1 MNEEL
6 LKIYE
11 DNTNEYGLPVFD
23 LFTWQNL
30 NSQYLDPDTS
40 LPMSKRA
47 KVMIDTMIHFFKKH
61 KPKFPFR
68 DFDDH
73 EVRQNFYALKDLN
86 LKDNIFPK
94 EKCKTVHEK
103 YDDYVGNFPEWGM
116 GILNF
121 SSNYNNISD
130 MFMNRERMKCSYDRS
145 PSPITMWNDQTDL
158 KQILSPIWR
167 LHPDCGM
174 PLKNNLYIEGVRVGA
189 YFATQFKPSVAK
201 AFYDFTKSKKVL
213 DTSSGWGDRMAG
225 FFASNAEEYYGMD
238 PNGDL
243 HKNYHSMAIKYSEWL
258 GAENPQTETGDN
270 WFQVEGKWKTLGVDY
285 RKKVKIYRSPAEDLP
300 WDEIPDDIDIMFS
313 SPPYFA
319 TEKYAEGSK
328 FENDQS
334 WSRYNSYEAWR
345 DGFYLPVMKKAFEKL
360 SPGGWLMVN
369 IMDPKVKGK
378 RHKSCDDLVNDLKE
392 YFVGQIGMRIMAR
405 PKSIKSFEGDTHE
418 ERKAK
423 YDEWQAK
430 WFIESVWC
438 FRKPDPSNNNDDIF
452 APYKDST
459 LDGMGPIV
467 VQQPIKKKKLS
478 EATTEKSSLEGFFD

>member
-1 MNEEL
+1 
-6 LKIYE
+6 
-11 DNTNEYGLPVFD
+11 
-23 LFTWQNL
+23 
-30 NSQYLDPDTS
+30 
-40 LPMSKRA
+40 
-47 KVMIDTMIHFFKKH
+47 MIDTMIHFFEKH
-61 KPKFPFR
+61 HPKFPFR
-68 DFDDH
+68 EFDMH
-73 EVRQNFYALKDLN
+73 EVRQGFYKLCNLN

-103 YDDYVGNFPEWGM
+103 YEDYVGNFPDWGI

-121 SSNYNNISD
+121 SAIFNTISD
-130 MFMNRERMKCSYDRS
+130 AFMNRERMKCSYDRS

-213 DTSSGWGDRMAG
+213 DTSSGWGDRMTG
-225 FFASNAEEYYGMD
+225 FFASDADEYYGMD

-243 HKNYHSMAIKYSEWL
+243 HENYHKMAVQYENWL
-258 GAENPQTETGDN
+258 GEENPKSEFGDK
-270 WFQVEGKWKTLGVDY
+270 WFSVEGK
-285 RKKVKIYRSPAEDLP
+285 KKVKIYRSPAEDLP
-300 WDEIPDDIDIMFS
+300 WDEIPNDIDIMFS

-319 TEKYAEGSK
+319 TERYAEGSK
-328 FENDQS
+328 FEGDQS
-334 WSRYNSYEAWR
+334 WSRYNSYEEWR
-345 DGFYLPVMKKAFEKL
+345 DGFYLPVMKKAFDKL

-378 RHKSCDDLVNDLKE
+378 RYKACDNLVNDLKE
-392 YFVGQIGMRIMAR
+392 HFKGQIGMRIMAR
-405 PKSIKSFEGDTHE
+405 PKSLKSFEGNTHA

-430 WFIESVWC
+430 WFVESVWC
-438 FRKPDPSNNNDDIF
+438 FQKPGGEDVDLF
-452 APYKDST
+452 APFKDST
-459 LDGMGPIV
+459 LGGMGPAIV
-467 VQQPIKKKKLS
+467 QEPIKKKKFS
-478 EATTEKSSLEGFFD
+478 ETSKEKSSLTGFFD

>member
-11 DNTNEYGLPVFD
+11 DNTNEFGLPVFD

-30 NSQYLDPDTS
+30 NTKYIDPDTS

-47 KVMIDTMIHFFKKH
+47 KVMIDTMIHFFEKH
-61 KPKFPFR
+61 HPKFPFR
-68 DFDDH
+68 EFDMH
-73 EVRQNFYALKDLN
+73 EVRQDFYNLCNLN
-86 LKDNIFPK
+86 LKDNIYPK

-103 YDDYVGNFPEWGM
+103 YEDYVGNFPEWGI

-121 SSNYNNISD
+121 SATYNTISD
-130 MFMNRERMKCSYDRS
+130 AFMNRERMKCSYDRS

-174 PLKNNLYIEGVRVGA
+174 PLKNNMYIEGIRVGA

-213 DTSSGWGDRMAG
+213 DTSSGWGDRMTG
-225 FFASNAEEYYGMD
+225 FFASDADEYYGMD

-243 HKNYHSMAIKYSEWL
+243 HENYHKMAVQYNQWL
-258 GAENPQTETGDN
+258 GTEKPKSEFGDN
-270 WFQVEGKWKTLGVDY
+270 WFSVEGK
-285 RKKVKIYRSPAEDLP
+285 KKVKIYRSPAEDLP

-319 TEKYAEGSK
+319 TERYAEGSK
-328 FENDQS
+328 YEKDQS
-334 WSRYNSYEAWR
+334 WSRYNSYEEWR
-345 DGFYLPVMKKAFEKL
+345 DGFYLPVMKKAYDHLK
-360 SPGGWLMVN
+360 PGGWLMVN
-369 IMDPKVKGK
+369 IMDPKVKGNRYK
-378 RHKSCDDLVNDLKE
+378 ACDNLVNDLKE
-392 YFVGQIGMRIMAR
+392 FFKGQIGMRIMSR

-430 WFIESVWC
+430 WFVESVWC
-438 FRKPDPSNNNDDIF
+438 FQKPGGEDVDLF
-452 APYKDST
+452 APFKDST
-459 LDGMGPIV
+459 LDGMGEIV
-467 VQQPIKKKKLS
+467 VQEPIKKKKFS
-478 EATTEKSSLEGFFD
+478 ETKKEKSSLDGFFG

>member
-11 DNTNEYGLPVFD
+11 DNTNEFGLPVFD

-30 NSQYLDPDTS
+30 NTKYIDPDAS

-47 KVMIDTMIHFFKKH
+47 KVMIDTMIHFFEKH
-61 KPKFPFR
+61 HPKFPFR
-68 DFDDH
+68 EFDMH
-73 EVRQNFYALKDLN
+73 EVRQSFYKLCDLN

-103 YDDYVGNFPEWGM
+103 YDDYVGNFPEWGI

-121 SSNYNNISD
+121 SAISNTISD
-130 MFMNRERMKCSYDRS
+130 AFMNRERMKCSYDRS

-213 DTSSGWGDRMAG
+213 DTSSGWGDRMTG
-225 FFASNAEEYYGMD
+225 FFASNADEYYGMD

-243 HKNYHSMAIKYSEWL
+243 HENYHKMAVQYENWL
-258 GAENPQTETGDN
+258 GEENPKSEFGDK
-270 WFQVEGKWKTLGVDY
+270 WFSVEGK
-285 RKKVKIYRSPAEDLP
+285 KKVKIYRSPAEDLP
-300 WDEIPDDIDIMFS
+300 WDEIPNDIDIMFS

-319 TEKYAEGSK
+319 TERYAEGSK
-328 FENDQS
+328 FEGDQS
-334 WSRYNSYEAWR
+334 WSRYNSYEEWR
-345 DGFYLPVMKKAFEKL
+345 DGFYLPVMKKAF
-360 SPGGWLMVN
+360 
-369 IMDPKVKGK
+369 D
-378 RHKSCDDLVNDLKE
+378 
-392 YFVGQIGMRIMAR
+392 
-405 PKSIKSFEGDTHE
+405 
-418 ERKAK
+418 
-423 YDEWQAK
+423 
-430 WFIESVWC
+430 
-438 FRKPDPSNNNDDIF
+438 
-452 APYKDST
+452 
-459 LDGMGPIV
+459 
-467 VQQPIKKKKLS
+467 
-478 EATTEKSSLEGFFD
+478 

>member
-11 DNTNEYGLPVFD
+11 DNTNEFGLPVFD

-30 NSQYLDPDTS
+30 NTKYVDTDIS

-47 KVMIDTMIHFFKKH
+47 KVMIDTMIHFFEKH
-61 KPKFPFR
+61 HPKFPFR
-68 DFDDH
+68 EFDMH
-73 EVRQNFYALKDLN
+73 EVRQDFYKLCNLN

-103 YDDYVGNFPEWGM
+103 YEDYVGNFPEWGI

-121 SSNYNNISD
+121 SATYNTISD
-130 MFMNRERMKCSYDRS
+130 AFMNRERMKCSYDRS

-158 KQILSPIWR
+158 KQILSPMWR

-174 PLKNNLYIEGVRVGA
+174 PLKNNMYIEGIRVGA

-213 DTSSGWGDRMAG
+213 DTSSGWGDRMTG
-225 FFASNAEEYYGMD
+225 FFASNADEYYGMD

-243 HKNYHSMAIKYSEWL
+243 HETYHKMAVQYENWL
-258 GAENPQTETGDN
+258 GEESPESKFGDK
-270 WFQVEGKWKTLGVDY
+270 WFSVEGK
-285 RKKVKIYRSPAEDLP
+285 KKVKIYRSPAEDLP
-300 WDEIPDDIDIMFS
+300 WDEIPNDIDIMFS

-319 TEKYAEGSK
+319 TERYAEGSK
-328 FENDQS
+328 FEEDQS
-334 WSRYNSYEAWR
+334 WSRYNSYEEWR
-345 DGFYLPVMKKAFEKL
+345 DGFYLPVMKKAFDKL
-360 SPGGWLMVN
+360 APGGWLMVN
-369 IMDPKVKGK
+369 IMDPKVKGNRYK
-378 RHKSCDDLVNDLKE
+378 ACDNLVNDLKE
-392 YFVGQIGMRIMAR
+392 FFKGQIGMRIMSR

-430 WFIESVWC
+430 WFVESVWC
-438 FRKPDPSNNNDDIF
+438 FQKPGGEDVDLF
-452 APYKDST
+452 APFKDST
-459 LDGMGPIV
+459 LDGMGEIV
-467 VQQPIKKKKLS
+467 VQEPIKKKKVS
-478 EATTEKSSLEGFFD
+478 QAIASKNSLENFFG

>member
-11 DNTNEYGLPVFD
+11 DNINEFGLPVFD

-30 NSQYLDPDTS
+30 NTKYVDTDIS

-47 KVMIDTMIHFFKKH
+47 KVMIDTLIHFFEKH
-61 KPKFPFR
+61 HPKFPFR
-68 DFDDH
+68 EFDMH
-73 EVRQNFYALKDLN
+73 EVRQLFYALRDLN

-94 EKCKTVHEK
+94 EKCKIVHEK
-103 YDDYVGNFPEWGM
+103 YDDYVGNFPEWGL

-121 SSNYNNISD
+121 SANYNTIAD
-130 MFMNRERMKCSYDRS
+130 AFMNRERMKCSYDRS

-174 PLKNNLYIEGVRVGA
+174 PLKNNMYIEGIRVGA

-213 DTSSGWGDRMAG
+213 DTSSGWGDRMTG
-225 FFASNAEEYYGMD
+225 FFASNADEYYGMD

-243 HKNYHSMAIKYSEWL
+243 HETYHKMAVQYNQWL
-258 GAENPQTETGDN
+258 GTEKPKSEFGDN
-270 WFQVEGKWKTLGVDY
+270 WFSVEGK
-285 RKKVKIYRSPAEDLP
+285 KKVKIYRSPAEDLP
-300 WDEIPDDIDIMFS
+300 WDEIPNDIDIMFS

-319 TEKYAEGSK
+319 TERYAEGSK
-328 FENDQS
+328 YEEDQS
-334 WSRYNSYEAWR
+334 WSRYNSYEEWR

-369 IMDPKVKGK
+369 IMDPKVKGNRYK
-378 RHKSCDDLVNDLKE
+378 ACDNLVNDLKE
-392 YFVGQIGMRIMAR
+392 FFKGQIGMRIMSR

-418 ERKAK
+418 ERKEK

-430 WFIESVWC
+430 WFVESVWC
-438 FRKPDPSNNNDDIF
+438 FQKPGGKDVDLF

-459 LDGMGPIV
+459 LDGMGEIV
-467 VQQPIKKKKLS
+467 IQEPIKKKKLS
-478 EATTEKSSLEGFFD
+478 QATTETSSLTGFFD

>member
-1 MNEEL
+1 M
-6 LKIYE
+6 
-11 DNTNEYGLPVFD
+11 
-23 LFTWQNL
+23 
-30 NSQYLDPDTS
+30 
-40 LPMSKRA
+40 
-47 KVMIDTMIHFFKKH
+47 
-61 KPKFPFR
+61 
-68 DFDDH
+68 H
-73 EVRQNFYALKDLN
+73 EVRQSFYKLCNLN

-103 YDDYVGNFPEWGM
+103 YDDYVGNFPEWGI

-121 SSNYNNISD
+121 SATYNTISD
-130 MFMNRERMKCSYDRS
+130 AFMNRERMKCSYDRS

-174 PLKNNLYIEGVRVGA
+174 PLKNNLYIEGIRVGA

-213 DTSSGWGDRMAG
+213 DTSSGWGDRMTG
-225 FFASNAEEYYGMD
+225 FFASNADEYYGMD

-243 HKNYHSMAIKYSEWL
+243 HENYHKMAVQYENWL
-258 GAENPQTETGDN
+258 GEENPKSEFGDK
-270 WFQVEGKWKTLGVDY
+270 WFSVEGK
-285 RKKVKIYRSPAEDLP
+285 KKVKIYRSPAEDLP
-300 WDEIPDDIDIMFS
+300 WDEIPNDIDIMFS

-319 TEKYAEGSK
+319 TERYAEGSK
-328 FENDQS
+328 FEEDQS
-334 WSRYNSYEAWR
+334 WSRYNSYEEWR
-345 DGFYLPVMKKAFEKL
+345 DGFYLPVMKKAFDKL

-378 RHKSCDDLVNDLKE
+378 RHKSCDDLVNDLMEHFK
-392 YFVGQIGMRIMAR
+392 GQIGMRIMAR

-430 WFIESVWC
+430 WFVESVWC
-438 FRKPDPSNNNDDIF
+438 FQKPGGEVVDLFGPF
-452 APYKDST
+452 KDST
-459 LDGMGPIV
+459 LDGMGEIIV
-467 VQQPIKKKKLS
+467 QEPIKKKKFS
-478 EATTEKSSLEGFFD
+478 ETKKEKSSLDGFFG

>member
-11 DNTNEYGLPVFD
+11 DNTNEFGLPVFD

-30 NSQYLDPDTS
+30 NTKYVDTDMS

-47 KVMIDTMIHFFKKH
+47 KVMIDTMIHFFEKH
-61 KPKFPFR
+61 HPKFPFR
-68 DFDDH
+68 EFDMH
-73 EVRQNFYALKDLN
+73 EVRQNFYDLCNLN

-103 YDDYVGNFPEWGM
+103 YDDYVGNFPEWGI

-121 SSNYNNISD
+121 SATHNTMAD
-130 MFMNRERMKCSYDRS
+130 AFMNRERMKCGYDRS
-145 PSPITMWNDQTDL
+145 PSPIEMWEDQTNL

-167 LHPDCGM
+167 LHPKCEM
-174 PLKNNLYIEGVRVGA
+174 PLKNNMYIEGIRVGA
-189 YFATQFKPSVAK
+189 YFAGQFKPSVAK

-225 FFASNAEEYYGMD
+225 FFTSNAEEYYGMD

-243 HKNYHSMAIKYSEWL
+243 HENYHKMAVQYENWL
-258 GAENPQTETGDN
+258 GEETPKSEFGDK
-270 WFQVEGKWKTLGVDY
+270 WFSVEGK
-285 RKKVKIYRSPAEDLP
+285 KKVKIYRYPAEDLP
-300 WDEIPDDIDIMFS
+300 WDEIPNDIDIMFS

-319 TEKYAEGSK
+319 TERYAEGSK
-328 FENDQS
+328 FEGEQS
-334 WSRYNSYEAWR
+334 WSRYNSYEEWR
-345 DGFYLPVMKKAFEKL
+345 DGFYLPVMKKAFDKL

-392 YFVGQIGMRIMAR
+392 HFKGQIGMRIMAR
-405 PKSIKSFEGDTHE
+405 PKSLKSFEGNTHE

-430 WFIESVWC
+430 WFVESVWC
-438 FRKPDPSNNNDDIF
+438 FQKPGGEDVDLF
-452 APYKDST
+452 APFKDST
-459 LDGMGPIV
+459 LGGMGPAV
-467 VQQPIKKKKLS
+467 VQEPIKKKKFS
-478 EATTEKSSLEGFFD
+478 ETSKEKSSLAGFFD

>member
-11 DNTNEYGLPVFD
+11 DNVNEYGLPVFD

-30 NSQYLDPDTS
+30 NTKYVDTDMS

-47 KVMIDTMIHFFKKH
+47 KVMIDTMIHFFEKH
-61 KPKFPFR
+61 HPKFPFR
-68 DFDDH
+68 EFNMH
-73 EVRQNFYALKDLN
+73 EVRQNFYDLRDLN

-103 YDDYVGNFPEWGM
+103 YDDYVGNFPEWGI

-121 SSNYNNISD
+121 SATHNTMSD
-130 MFMNRERMKCSYDRS
+130 AFMNRERMKCGYDRS
-145 PSPITMWNDQTDL
+145 PSPIEMWEEQTNL

-167 LHPDCGM
+167 LHPTCEM
-174 PLKNNLYIEGVRVGA
+174 PLKNNLYIEGIRVGA
-189 YFATQFKPSVAK
+189 YFAGQFKPSVAK

-225 FFASNAEEYYGMD
+225 FFTSNAEEYYGMD

-243 HKNYHSMAIKYSEWL
+243 HENYHKMAVQYENWL
-258 GAENPQTETGDN
+258 GEENPKSEFGDK
-270 WFQVEGKWKTLGVDY
+270 WFSVEGK
-285 RKKVKIYRSPAEDLP
+285 KKVKIYRSPAEDLP
-300 WDEIPDDIDIMFS
+300 WDEIPNDIDIMFS

-319 TEKYAEGSK
+319 TERYAEGSK
-328 FENDQS
+328 FEEDQS
-334 WSRYNSYEAWR
+334 WSRYNSYEEWR
-345 DGFYLPVMKKAFEKL
+345 DGFYLPVMKKAFDKL

-392 YFVGQIGMRIMAR
+392 YFKGQIGMRIMAR

-430 WFIESVWC
+430 WFVESVWC
-438 FRKPDPSNNNDDIF
+438 FQKPGGEDVDLFS
-452 APYKDST
+452 PYKDST
-459 LDGMGPIV
+459 LGGMGPAVI
-467 VQQPIKKKKLS
+467 QEPIKKKKLS
-478 EATTEKSSLEGFFD
+478 QATTEKSSLTGFFD

>member
-1 MNEEL
+1 M
-6 LKIYE
+6 
-11 DNTNEYGLPVFD
+11 PVFD
-23 LFTWQNL
+23 LFTWQNI
-30 NSQYLDPDTS
+30 NTQYLDPDTS

-47 KVMIDTMIHFFKKH
+47 KVMIDTMIHFFEKH

-68 DFDDH
+68 DFDEH
-73 EVRQNFYALKDLN
+73 EVRQNFYALQELN

-270 WFQVEGKWKTLGVDY
+270 WFQVESKWKKLGEDK

-319 TEKYAEGSK
+319 TERYAEGSK

-345 DGFYLPVMKKAFEKL
+345 DGFYLPVMNKVFEKL
-360 SPGGWLMVN
+360 APGGWLMVN

-438 FRKPDPSNNNDDIF
+438 FRKPDPNNDNDDIF

-467 VQQPIKKKKLS
+467 VQQPIKKKKVS
-478 EATTEKSSLEGFFD
+478 EATTEKSTLAGFFD

>member
-30 NSQYLDPDTS
+30 NTKYLDPDIS

-47 KVMIDTMIHFFKKH
+47 KVMIDTMIHFFEKH
-61 KPKFPFR
+61 HPKFPFR
-68 DFDDH
+68 EFDMHD
-73 EVRQNFYALKDLN
+73 VRKNFYDLRDLN

-103 YDDYVGNFPEWGM
+103 YDDYVGNFPEHGM
-116 GILNF
+116 GIVNF
-121 SSNYNNISD
+121 SANYNIISD
-130 MFMNRERMKCSYDRS
+130 AFMNRERMKCSYDRS

-167 LHPDCGM
+167 LHPKCEM

-225 FFASNAEEYYGMD
+225 FFASNADEYYGMD

-243 HKNYHSMAIKYSEWL
+243 HENYHSMAIQYNQWL
-258 GAENPQTETGDN
+258 GAENPKSKFGDN
-270 WFQVEGKWKTLGVDY
+270 WFQVEGK
-285 RKKVKIYRSPAEDLP
+285 KKVKIYRSPAEDLP

-319 TEKYAEGSK
+319 TERYAEGSK

-334 WSRYNSYEAWR
+334 WSRYNSYEEWR
-345 DGFYLPVMKKAFEKL
+345 DGFYLPVMNKVFEKL
-360 SPGGWLMVN
+360 APGGWLMVN

-392 YFVGQIGMRIMAR
+392 YFVGQIGMRIMSR

-438 FRKPDPSNNNDDIF
+438 FRKPDPNGSDVDIF

-459 LDGMGPIV
+459 LSGMGPAV
-467 VQQPIKKKKLS
+467 VQPTIQKKKLS

>member
-11 DNTNEYGLPVFD
+11 DNTNEFGLPVFD

-30 NSQYLDPDTS
+30 NTKYIDPDPS

-47 KVMIDTMIHFFKKH
+47 KVMIDTMIHFFEKH
-61 KPKFPFR
+61 HPKFPFR
-68 DFDDH
+68 EFDMH
-73 EVRQNFYALKDLN
+73 EVRQDFYNLCNLN
-86 LKDNIFPK
+86 LKDNIYPK

-103 YDDYVGNFPEWGM
+103 YEDYVGNFPEWGM

-121 SSNYNNISD
+121 SANYNTISD
-130 MFMNRERMKCSYDRS
+130 AFMNRERMKCSYDKT

-158 KQILSPIWR
+158 KQILSPMWR

-201 AFYDFTKSKKVL
+201 AFYDITKSKKVL
-213 DTSSGWGDRMAG
+213 DTSSGWGDRMTG
-225 FFASNAEEYYGMD
+225 FYASNADEYYGMD
-238 PNGDL
+238 PNGAL
-243 HKNYHSMAIKYSEWL
+243 HEHYHKMAEQYEVWL
-258 GAENPQTETGDN
+258 GEEKPKSEFGDN
-270 WFQVEGKWKTLGVDY
+270 WFSVEGK
-285 RKKVKIYRSPAEDLP
+285 KKVKIYRSPAEDLS
-300 WDEIPDDIDIMFS
+300 WDEIPKDIDIMFS

-319 TEKYAEGSK
+319 TERYAEGSK
-328 FENDQS
+328 YEKDQS
-334 WSRYNSYEAWR
+334 WSRYGSYEEWR
-345 DGFYLPVMKKAFEKL
+345 DGFYLPVMKLAYNHLK
-360 SPGGWLMVN
+360 PGGWLMVN
-369 IMDPKVKGK
+369 IMDPKVKGNRYK
-378 RHKSCDDLVNDLKE
+378 ACDNLVNDLKE
-392 YFVGQIGMRIMAR
+392 FFKGQIGMRIMSR

-438 FRKPDPSNNNDDIF
+438 FQKPGGEDVDLF

-467 VQQPIKKKKLS
+467 VQEPIIKKKVSQAITQKN
-478 EATTEKSSLEGFFD
+478 SLENFFG

>member
-30 NSQYLDPDTS
+30 NTKYLDPDTS
-40 LPMSKRA
+40 LVMSKRA
-47 KVMIDTMIHFFKKH
+47 KVMIDTMIHFFEKH
-61 KPKFPFR
+61 HPKFPFR
-68 DFDDH
+68 EFDMHD
-73 EVRQNFYALKDLN
+73 VRKNFYDLCDLN

-116 GILNF
+116 GIVNF
-121 SSNYNNISD
+121 SANYNIIAD
-130 MFMNRERMKCSYDRS
+130 AFMNRERMKCSYDRS
-145 PSPITMWNDQTDL
+145 PSPITMWEDQTDL

-167 LHPDCGM
+167 LHPKCEM

-225 FFASNAEEYYGMD
+225 FFASKAEEYYGMD

-243 HKNYHSMAIKYSEWL
+243 HQTYHSMAMQYNQWL
-258 GAENPQTETGDN
+258 GAEDPKSEFGDN
-270 WFQVEGKWKTLGVDY
+270 WFQVEGK
-285 RKKVKIYRSPAEDLP
+285 KKVKIYRSPAEDLP

-319 TEKYAEGSK
+319 TERYAEGSK

-345 DGFYLPVMKKAFEKL
+345 DGFYLPVMNKVFEKL
-360 SPGGWLMVN
+360 APGGWLMVN

-392 YFVGQIGMRIMAR
+392 HFKGQIGMRIMSR

-438 FRKPDPSNNNDDIF
+438 FRKPDDNGGNDDLF
-452 APYKDST
+452 APYTDST
-459 LDGMGPIV
+459 LDGMGPVV
-467 VQQPIKKKKLS
+467 VQQPIEKKKLS
-478 EATTEKSSLEGFFD
+478 DATTEKSSLEGFFD

>member
-6 LKIYE
+6 LKTYE

-30 NSQYLDPDTS
+30 NTKYLDPDTS
-40 LPMSKRA
+40 LVMSKRA
-47 KVMIDTMIHFFKKH
+47 KVMIDTMIHFFEKH
-61 KPKFPFR
+61 HPKFPFR
-68 DFDDH
+68 EFDMHD
-73 EVRQNFYALKDLN
+73 VRKNFYDLCDLN

-116 GILNF
+116 GIVNF
-121 SSNYNNISD
+121 SANYNIIAD
-130 MFMNRERMKCSYDRS
+130 AFMNRERMKCSYDRS
-145 PSPITMWNDQTDL
+145 PSPITMWEDQTDL

-167 LHPDCGM
+167 LHPKCEM

-225 FFASNAEEYYGMD
+225 FFASKAEEYYGMD

-243 HKNYHSMAIKYSEWL
+243 HQTYHSMAMQYNQWL
-258 GAENPQTETGDN
+258 GAENPKSEFGDN
-270 WFQVEGKWKTLGVDY
+270 WFQVEGK
-285 RKKVKIYRSPAEDLP
+285 KKVKIYRSPAEDLP

-319 TEKYAEGSK
+319 TERYAEGSK

-345 DGFYLPVMKKAFEKL
+345 DGFYLPVMNKVFEKL
-360 SPGGWLMVN
+360 APGGWLMVN

-392 YFVGQIGMRIMAR
+392 HFKGQIGMRIMSR

-438 FRKPDPSNNNDDIF
+438 FRKPDDNGGNDDLF
-452 APYKDST
+452 APYTDST
-459 LDGMGPIV
+459 LDGMGPVV
-467 VQQPIKKKKLS
+467 VQQPIEKKKLS
-478 EATTEKSSLEGFFD
+478 DATTEKSSLEGFFD

>member
-23 LFTWQNL
+23 LFTWQNI
-30 NSQYLDPDTS
+30 NTKYRDPDTS

-47 KVMIDTMIHFFKKH
+47 KVMIDTLIHFFEKH
-61 KPKFPFR
+61 HPKFPFR
-68 DFDDH
+68 EFDMH
-73 EVRQNFYALKDLN
+73 GVRKLFYDLCDLN

-103 YDDYVGNFPEWGM
+103 YDDYIGNFPECGM

-121 SSNYNNISD
+121 SANYNTISD
-130 MFMNRERMKCSYDRS
+130 AFMNRERMKCGYDRS
-145 PSPITMWNDQTDL
+145 PSPIEMWNEQTNL

-167 LHPDCGM
+167 LHPECEM

-189 YFATQFKPSVAK
+189 YFAGQFKPSVAK

-225 FFASNAEEYYGMD
+225 FYASDAEEYIGMD

-243 HKNYHSMAIKYSEWL
+243 HENYHKMAVQYENWL
-258 GAENPQTETGDN
+258 GEEKPKSEFGDN
-270 WFQVEGKWKTLGVDY
+270 WFSVEGK
-285 RKKVKIYRSPAEDLP
+285 KKVKIFRSPAEDLR
-300 WDEIPDDIDIMFS
+300 WNELTDDVDIMFS

-319 TEKYAEGSK
+319 TERYAEGSK
-328 FENDQS
+328 FQDDQS
-334 WSRYNSYEAWR
+334 WSRYNSYEEWR
-345 DGFYLPVMKKAFEKL
+345 DGFYLPVMYQAFRCLK
-360 SPGGWLMVN
+360 PGGWLMVN

-392 YFVGQIGMRIMAR
+392 HFKGQIGMRIMAR

-430 WFIESVWC
+430 WFVESVWC
-438 FRKPDPSNNNDDIF
+438 FQKPGGIDVDLF
-452 APYKDST
+452 APYKDYT
-459 LDGMGPIV
+459 LDGMGEIV
-467 VQQPIKKKKLS
+467 IQEPIKKKKFS
-478 EATTEKSSLEGFFD
+478 ETSKEKSSLAGFFD

>member
-23 LFTWQNL
+23 LFTWQNI
-30 NSQYLDPDTS
+30 NTKYIDPDTS

-47 KVMIDTMIHFFKKH
+47 KVMIDTMIHFFEKH
-61 KPKFPFR
+61 HPKFPFR
-68 DFDDH
+68 EFDMH
-73 EVRQNFYALKDLN
+73 EVRQNFYGLCNLN

-103 YDDYVGNFPEWGM
+103 YDDYVGNFPKWGM

-130 MFMNRERMKCSYDRS
+130 AFMNRERMKCSYDRS

-243 HKNYHSMAIKYSEWL
+243 HQNYHSMAVQYNNWL
-258 GAENPQTETGDN
+258 GAENPQTTTGDN
-270 WFQVEGKWKTLGVDY
+270 WFQVEGK
-285 RKKVKIYRSPAEDLP
+285 KKVKIYRSPAEDLP

-438 FRKPDPSNNNDDIF
+438 FRKPDPSNNNVDIF

>member
-30 NSQYLDPDTS
+30 NTKYVDTDMS

-47 KVMIDTMIHFFKKH
+47 KVMIDTLIHFFEKH
-61 KPKFPFR
+61 HPKFPFR
-68 DFDDH
+68 EFDMH
-73 EVRQNFYALKDLN
+73 GVRQTFYDLRELN
-86 LKDNIFPK
+86 LSENIYPK

-116 GILNF
+116 GILNY
-121 SSNYNNISD
+121 SSNYNIISD
-130 MFMNRERMKCSYDRS
+130 AFMNRERMKCSYDRS

-167 LHPDCGM
+167 LHPKCEM

-189 YFATQFKPSVAK
+189 YFATQFKPAVAK

-213 DTSSGWGDRMAG
+213 DTSSGWGDRMTG
-225 FFASNAEEYYGMD
+225 FFASNADEYYGMD

-243 HKNYHSMAIKYSEWL
+243 HETYHKMAVQYNQWL
-258 GAENPQTETGDN
+258 GTEKPKSEFGDN
-270 WFQVEGKWKTLGVDY
+270 WFSVEGK
-285 RKKVKIYRSPAEDLP
+285 KKVKIYRSPAEDLP
-300 WDEIPDDIDIMFS
+300 WDEIPNDIDIMFS

-319 TEKYAEGSK
+319 TERYAEGSK
-328 FENDQS
+328 YEEDQS
-334 WSRYNSYEAWR
+334 WSRYNSYEEWR

-369 IMDPKVKGK
+369 IMDPKVKGNRYK
-378 RHKSCDDLVNDLKE
+378 ACDNLVNDLKE
-392 YFVGQIGMRIMAR
+392 FFKGQIGMRIMSR

-418 ERKAK
+418 EKKAK

-430 WFIESVWC
+430 WFVESVWC
-438 FRKPDPSNNNDDIF
+438 FQNPGGEDVDLF
-452 APYKDST
+452 APFKDST
-459 LDGMGPIV
+459 LDGMGEIV
-467 VQQPIKKKKLS
+467 VQEPIKKKKVS
-478 EATTEKSSLEGFFD
+478 QAIASKNSLEDFFG

>member
-11 DNTNEYGLPVFD
+11 ENTNEFGLPVFD

-30 NSQYLDPDTS
+30 NTKYVDPDTS

-47 KVMIDTMIHFFKKH
+47 KVMIDTLIHFFEKH
-61 KPKFPFR
+61 HPKFPFR
-68 DFDDH
+68 EFDMH
-73 EVRQNFYALKDLN
+73 GVRQTFYDLRELN
-86 LKDNIFPK
+86 LSENIYPK

-116 GILNF
+116 GILNY
-121 SSNYNNISD
+121 SSNYNIISD
-130 MFMNRERMKCSYDRS
+130 AFMNRERMKCSYDRS

-167 LHPDCGM
+167 LHPKCEM

-225 FFASNAEEYYGMD
+225 FFASNAKEYWGMD
-238 PNGDL
+238 PNGAL
-243 HKNYHSMAIKYSEWL
+243 HEHYHKMAETYETWL
-258 GAENPQTETGDN
+258 GNEKPISNFGDK
-270 WFQVEGKWKTLGVDY
+270 WFSVMGK
-285 RKKVKIYRSPAEDLP
+285 KKVKIYRSPAEDLP

-319 TEKYAEGSK
+319 TERYAEGSK
-328 FENDQS
+328 YEEDQS
-334 WSRYNSYEAWR
+334 WSRYNSYEEWR

-378 RHKSCDDLVNDLKE
+378 RHKSCDDLVNELKE
-392 YFVGQIGMRIMAR
+392 YFKGQIGMRIMAR

-430 WFIESVWC
+430 WFVESVWC
-438 FRKPDPSNNNDDIF
+438 FQKPGGEDVDLF
-452 APYKDST
+452 APFKDST
-459 LDGMGPIV
+459 LDGMGPAV
-467 VQQPIKKKKLS
+467 VQEPIKKKKFS
-478 EATTEKSSLEGFFD
+478 ESKTEKSTLAGFFD

>member
-23 LFTWQNL
+23 LFTWQNI
-30 NSQYLDPDTS
+30 NTKYIDPDTS

-47 KVMIDTMIHFFKKH
+47 KVMIDTMIHFFEKH

-68 DFDDH
+68 DFDEHD
-73 EVRQNFYALKDLN
+73 VRQNFYTLCNLN

-243 HKNYHSMAIKYSEWL
+243 HQNYHSMAVQYNNWL
-258 GAENPQTETGDN
+258 GAENPQTTTGDN
-270 WFQVEGKWKTLGVDY
+270 WFQVEGK
-285 RKKVKIYRSPAEDLP
+285 KKVKIYRSPAEDLP

-319 TEKYAEGSK
+319 TERYAEGSK

-345 DGFYLPVMKKAFEKL
+345 DGFYLPVMKKVFEKL
-360 SPGGWLMVN
+360 APGGWLMVN

-438 FRKPDPSNNNDDIF
+438 FRKPDPSNNNVDIF

>member
-11 DNTNEYGLPVFD
+11 DNTNEYGLPIFD

-30 NSQYLDPDTS
+30 NTKYLDPDIS

-47 KVMIDTMIHFFKKH
+47 KVMIDTMIHFFEKH
-61 KPKFPFR
+61 HPKFPFR
-68 DFDDH
+68 EFEMH
-73 EVRQNFYALKDLN
+73 EVRKLFYGLCDLN

-103 YDDYVGNFPEWGM
+103 YDDYVGNFPEWGI

-121 SSNYNNISD
+121 SSNYNIISD
-130 MFMNRERMKCSYDRS
+130 AFMNRERMKCSYDRS

-213 DTSSGWGDRMAG
+213 DTSSGWGDRMTG

-243 HKNYHSMAIKYSEWL
+243 HENYHKMAVQYENWL
-258 GAENPQTETGDN
+258 GEEKPKSEFGDK
-270 WFQVEGKWKTLGVDY
+270 WFSVEGK
-285 RKKVKIYRSPAEDLP
+285 KKVKIYRSPAEDLP

-319 TEKYAEGSK
+319 TERYAEGSK
-328 FENDQS
+328 FESDQS

-345 DGFYLPVMKKAFEKL
+345 DGFYLPVMKKCFEKL

-392 YFVGQIGMRIMAR
+392 HFKGQIGMRIMQR
-405 PKSIKSFEGDTHE
+405 PQGRKMYKTKE
-418 ERKAK
+418 ELNAFMAKYFIENVWVFRGVDSGTEEFRHDFDLFRNSRKA
-423 YDEWQAK
+423 
-430 WFIESVWC
+430 
-438 FRKPDPSNNNDDIF
+438 
-452 APYKDST
+452 T
-459 LDGMGPIV
+459 LDSFM
-467 VQQPIKKKKLS
+467 
-478 EATTEKSSLEGFFD
+478 

>member
-11 DNTNEYGLPVFD
+11 DNVNEYGLPVFD

-30 NSQYLDPDTS
+30 NTKYVDTDMS

-47 KVMIDTMIHFFKKH
+47 KVMIDTMIHFFEKH
-61 KPKFPFR
+61 HPKFPFR
-68 DFDDH
+68 EFNMH
-73 EVRQNFYALKDLN
+73 EVRQNFYDLRDLN

-103 YDDYVGNFPEWGM
+103 YDDYVGNFPEWGI

-121 SSNYNNISD
+121 SATHNTMSD
-130 MFMNRERMKCSYDRS
+130 AFMNRERMKCGYDRS
-145 PSPITMWNDQTDL
+145 PSPIEMWEEQTNL

-167 LHPDCGM
+167 LHPTCEM
-174 PLKNNLYIEGVRVGA
+174 PLKNNLYIEGIRVGA
-189 YFATQFKPSVAK
+189 YFAGQFKPSVAK

-225 FFASNAEEYYGMD
+225 FFTSNAEEYYGMD

-243 HKNYHSMAIKYSEWL
+243 HENYHKMAVQYENWL
-258 GAENPQTETGDN
+258 GTEKPKSEFGDK
-270 WFQVEGKWKTLGVDY
+270 WFSVEGK
-285 RKKVKIYRSPAEDLP
+285 KKIKIYRYPAEDLP
-300 WDEIPDDIDIMFS
+300 WDEIPNDIDIMFS

-319 TEKYAEGSK
+319 TERYAEGSK
-328 FENDQS
+328 FEDDQS
-334 WSRYNSYEAWR
+334 WSRYNSYEEWR
-345 DGFYLPVMKKAFEKL
+345 DGFYLPVMKKAFDKL

-392 YFVGQIGMRIMAR
+392 YFKGQIGMRIMAR

-430 WFIESVWC
+430 WFVESVWC
-438 FRKPDPSNNNDDIF
+438 FQKPGGEDVDLFS
-452 APYKDST
+452 PYKDST
-459 LDGMGPIV
+459 LGGMGPAVI
-467 VQQPIKKKKLS
+467 QEPIKKKKLS
-478 EATTEKSSLEGFFD
+478 QATTEKSSLTGFFD

>member
-11 DNTNEYGLPVFD
+11 DNTNEFGLPVFD

-30 NSQYLDPDTS
+30 NTKYVDSDTS

-47 KVMIDTMIHFFKKH
+47 KVMIDTLIHFFEKYH
-61 KPKFPFR
+61 PKFPFR
-68 DFDDH
+68 EFDMH
-73 EVRQNFYALKDLN
+73 EVRQNFYDLCDLN

-103 YDDYVGNFPEWGM
+103 YDDYVGNFPEWGI

-121 SSNYNNISD
+121 SSNYNSIAD
-130 MFMNRERMKCSYDRS
+130 AFMNRERMKCGYDRS

-189 YFATQFKPSVAK
+189 YFAGQFKPAVAK

-225 FFASNAEEYYGMD
+225 FFTSNAEEYIGMD

-243 HKNYHSMAIKYSEWL
+243 HKNYHKMAVQYENWL
-258 GAENPQTETGDN
+258 GCENPKSEFGDN
-270 WFQVEGKWKTLGVDY
+270 WFSVEGK
-285 RKKVKIYRSPAEDLP
+285 KKVKIFRLPAEDFR
-300 WDEIPDDIDIMFS
+300 WDELTDDVDIMFS

-319 TEKYAEGSK
+319 TERYAEGSK
-328 FENDQS
+328 FQDDQS
-334 WSRYNSYEAWR
+334 WSRYNSYEEWR
-345 DGFYLPVMKKAFEKL
+345 DGFYLPVMYQAFRCLK
-360 SPGGWLMVN
+360 PGGWLMVN

-378 RHKSCDDLVNDLKE
+378 RHKSCDDLVNWYMNEFPGSFK
-392 YFVGQIGMRIMAR
+392 GQIGMRIMAR

-430 WFIESVWC
+430 WFVESVWC
-438 FRKPDPSNNNDDIF
+438 FQKDGGEDVDLF

-459 LDGMGPIV
+459 LDGMGPAV
-467 VQQPIKKKKLS
+467 VQEPIKKKKLS
-478 EATTEKSSLEGFFD
+478 QAITKNSSLTGFFD

>member
-11 DNTNEYGLPVFD
+11 DNTNEFGLPVFD

-30 NSQYLDPDTS
+30 NTKYIAPATS

-47 KVMIDTMIHFFKKH
+47 KVMIDTMIHFFEKH
-61 KPKFPFR
+61 HPKFPFR
-68 DFDDH
+68 EFDMH
-73 EVRQNFYALKDLN
+73 EVRQDFYKLCNLN

-103 YDDYVGNFPEWGM
+103 YEDYVGNFPEWGI

-121 SSNYNNISD
+121 SATYNSISD
-130 MFMNRERMKCSYDRS
+130 AFMNRERMKCSYDRS

-158 KQILSPIWR
+158 KQILSPMWR

-174 PLKNNLYIEGVRVGA
+174 PLKNNMYIEGIRVGA

-213 DTSSGWGDRMAG
+213 DTSSGWGDRMTG
-225 FFASNAEEYYGMD
+225 FFASNADEYYGMD

-243 HKNYHSMAIKYSEWL
+243 HETYHKMAVQYNQWL
-258 GAENPQTETGDN
+258 GTEKPKSEFGDN
-270 WFQVEGKWKTLGVDY
+270 WFSVEGK
-285 RKKVKIYRSPAEDLP
+285 KKVKIYRSPAEDLP
-300 WDEIPDDIDIMFS
+300 WDEIPNDIDIMFS

-319 TEKYAEGSK
+319 TERYAEGSK
-328 FENDQS
+328 YEEDQS
-334 WSRYNSYEAWR
+334 WSRYNSYEEWR
-345 DGFYLPVMKKAFEKL
+345 DGFYLPVMKKAFDKL

-369 IMDPKVKGK
+369 IMDPKVKGNRYK
-378 RHKSCDDLVNDLKE
+378 ACDNLVNDLKE
-392 YFVGQIGMRIMAR
+392 FFKGQIGMRIMSR

-430 WFIESVWC
+430 WFVESVWC
-438 FRKPDPSNNNDDIF
+438 FQKPGGEDVDLF
-452 APYKDST
+452 APFKDST
-459 LDGMGPIV
+459 LDGMGEIV
-467 VQQPIKKKKLS
+467 VQEPIKKKKFS
-478 EATTEKSSLEGFFD
+478 ETKKEKSSLDGFFG

>member
-1 MNEEL
+1 
-6 LKIYE
+6 
-11 DNTNEYGLPVFD
+11 
-23 LFTWQNL
+23 
-30 NSQYLDPDTS
+30 
-40 LPMSKRA
+40 
-47 KVMIDTMIHFFKKH
+47 
-61 KPKFPFR
+61 
-68 DFDDH
+68 
-73 EVRQNFYALKDLN
+73 
-86 LKDNIFPK
+86 
-94 EKCKTVHEK
+94 
-103 YDDYVGNFPEWGM
+103 
-116 GILNF
+116 
-121 SSNYNNISD
+121 
-130 MFMNRERMKCSYDRS
+130 
-145 PSPITMWNDQTDL
+145 
-158 KQILSPIWR
+158 
-167 LHPDCGM
+167 M

-243 HKNYHSMAIKYSEWL
+243 HQNYHSMAIQYNNWL
-258 GAENPQTETGDN
+258 GAENPQTKTGDN
-270 WFQVEGKWKTLGVDY
+270 WFQVEGK
-285 RKKVKIYRSPAEDLP
+285 KKVKIYRSPAEDLP

-319 TEKYAEGSK
+319 TERYAEGSK

-345 DGFYLPVMKKAFEKL
+345 DGFYLPVMKKVFEKL

-392 YFVGQIGMRIMAR
+392 YFVGQIGMRIMSR

-438 FRKPDPSNNNDDIF
+438 FRKPDPNGSDDDIF

-459 LDGMGPIV
+459 LSGMGPVV
-467 VQQPIKKKKLS
+467 VQQPVQKKKLS